1 MYPYRCDESLGKLEN
16 REVARMAN
24 AVRKVLRKAL
34 ASLDLPSTSSDVPE
48 AHQRRADEHVVT
60 IVLDRG
66 VKSIAAVH
74 AVMLE
79 RCAYNAFDVG
89 EPVEKLRSWVE
100 VSRPPVMISSAAVLK
115 RLGLT
120 DIASSLGDFPR
131 MVLDVD
137 LALKKGEDK
146 KGNMLTCTAK
156 HDPEDLDRLAYLIF
170 TSGSTGKP
178 KAVMIRHKSALN
190 VVRIWGKYVGLCSQ
204 DRFAQVASM
213 SWDVHVIEVYGTMAA
228 RATSVTCPDM
238 IKKSGPD
245 MQLWLKNREVTG
257 MSVVPS
263 HLRTMSGGGADVSRT
278 SGLPHLRILDVG
290 GEALGADVVSTWAPG
305 RRLFNS
311 YGPSEISVVCTG
323 AYVNPGDVITIGAQ
337 LPTYKCYIL
346 DPETLDLKPDGE
358 RGVLFVGGIG
368 LARGYLEEEEK
379 TKAKFIE
386 LPDIGRVYNTGD
398 LALRDE
404 FGRIHYH
411 GRVDWQVK
419 VRGIRIE
426 LEALEQA
433 IMELSTVKH
442 CEDRA
447 ERVSNG
453 SQQKVEHH

>member
-1 MYPYRCDESLGKLEN
+1 MDCCQTPILIP
-16 REVARMAN
+16 EVARMASSI
-24 AVRKVLRKAL
+24 RKVLRKAL
-34 ASLDLPSTSSDVPE
+34 ASLDLPSSSNETPD

-100 VSRPPVMISSAAVLK
+100 VSRPPIMISNAAVLK

-120 DIASSLGDFPR
+120 DIAATLGDFPR
-131 MVLDVD
+131 IVLDVD
-137 LALKKGEDK
+137 LALKKADSK
-146 KGNMLTCTAK
+146 AIMPCTAR
-156 HDPEDLDRLAYLIF
+156 HDQDDLDRLAYLIF

-190 VVRIWGKYVGLCSQ
+190 VVRIWGRYVGLGPH

-213 SWDVHVIEVYGTMAA
+213 SWDVHIIEVYGTMSA

-245 MQLWLKNREVTG
+245 MQLWLKDREITG

-278 SGLPHLRILDVG
+278 PSGLPHLRILDVG

-323 AYVNPGDVITIGAQ
+323 AYVNPGDIITIGAE
-337 LPTYKCYIL
+337 LPTYTCYIL
-346 DPETLDLKPDGE
+346 DPETLDIKPDGE

-368 LARGYLEEEEK
+368 LARGYLEEEDK

-386 LPDIGRVYNTGD
+386 LQGIGRVYNTGD
-398 LALRDE
+398 LASRDE
-404 FGRIHYH
+404 LGRIHYH

-433 IMELSTVKH
+433 IVELPTVKH
-442 CEDRA
+442 CEA
-447 ERVSNG
+447 G
-453 SQQKVEHH
+453 SLHLFAGSI

>member
-1 MYPYRCDESLGKLEN
+1 M
-16 REVARMAN
+16 
-24 AVRKVLRKAL
+24 
-34 ASLDLPSTSSDVPE
+34 
-48 AHQRRADEHVVT
+48 
-60 IVLDRG
+60 
-66 VKSIAAVH
+66 H

-100 VSRPPVMISSAAVLK
+100 VSRPPVMISNAAVLK

-120 DIASSLGDFPR
+120 DIAATLGDFPR
-131 MVLDVD
+131 VVIDAD
-137 LALKKGEDK
+137 LALKKADSRGS
-146 KGNMLTCTAK
+146 GWLPAK

-190 VVRIWGKYVGLCSQ
+190 VVRIWGKYVGLGSH

-213 SWDVHVIEVYGTMAA
+213 SWDVHIIEVYGTMSVG
-228 RATSVTCPDM
+228 ATSVTCPDM

-245 MQLWLKNREVTG
+245 MQVWLKDREITG

-263 HLRTMSGGGADVSRT
+263 HLRTMAGGGADVSR
-278 SGLPHLRILDVG
+278 SSAGLPHLRILDVG

-323 AYVNPGDVITIGAQ
+323 AYVNPGDVITIGAE
-337 LPTYKCYIL
+337 LPTYTCYIL
-346 DPETLDLKPDGE
+346 DPETLERKADGE

-379 TKAKFIE
+379 TRAKFLD
-386 LPDIGRVYNTGD
+386 LPGLGRVYNTGD

-404 FGRIHYH
+404 TGRIQYH
-411 GRVDWQVK
+411 GRVDWQASVLQ
-419 VRGIRIE
+419 VC
-426 LEALEQA
+426 
-433 IMELSTVKH
+433 STMPPSTRKH
-442 CEDRA
+442 SPAPQHFTRL
-447 ERVSNG
+447 
-453 SQQKVEHH
+453 

>member
-1 MYPYRCDESLGKLEN
+1 
-16 REVARMAN
+16 MAN

-89 EPVEKLRSWVE
+89 EPVEKLQSWVE

-137 LALKKGEDK
+137 LALKKAEDK

-278 SGLPHLRILDVG
+278 SGLPQLRILDVG

-447 ERVSNG
+447 EGVSNG